1 MEGWVQ
7 AGLAPA
13 SSRTQDIGPE
23 ASADFEYDSGMD
35 TKNLFGKVAV
45 VTGAASGIGRATAL
59 AMAERG
65 ADLAICDIDEAGLK
79 ETAESIEGMGR
90 RVSSARVDV
99 ASADDLRAF
108 ADQAYADLGRGDI
121 LVNNA
126 GIGVGGLVVDVPLE
140 AWDAII
146 GINLKGV
153 AYGCHI
159 FLPRMIAAGNGGHV
173 VNIASMAGFCHAPG
187 MSAYCATK
195 FGVIGLS
202 ESIRIELA
210 EHRIG
215 VTAVCPGIINT
226 AIVRTGRQYGAID
239 TEERREE
246 GVRAFARRNYGPERV
261 AQGILKAIQKNRG
274 VAPISP
280 EAWGGYWVKRLFPWL
295 ISLVGRL
302 GMRGLR

>member
-1 MEGWVQ
+1 
-7 AGLAPA
+7 
-13 SSRTQDIGPE
+13 
-23 ASADFEYDSGMD
+23 MD
-35 TKNLFGKVAV
+35 TTNLSGKVAV

-65 ADLAICDIDEAGLK
+65 ADLAICDIDDAGLK
-79 ETAESIEGMGR
+79 QTAESIEGMGR

-99 ASADDLRAF
+99 AYPEDLRAL
-108 ADQAYADLGRGDI
+108 ADQTYSELGRVDI

-126 GIGVGGLVVDVPLE
+126 GIGVGGLFVDVPLE
-140 AWDAII
+140 EWDTIV

-153 AYGCHI
+153 VHGCHI

-195 FGVIGLS
+195 FAVIGFS

-215 VTAVCPGIINT
+215 VSAICPGVINT
-226 AIVRTGRQYGAID
+226 AIVRSVRSYGAMATD
-239 TEERREE
+239 ERREE
-246 GVRAFARRNYGPERV
+246 GVRAFQRRNYGPERV
-261 AQGILKAIQKNRG
+261 AQGILKAIAKNRS
-274 VAPISP
+274 VAPVSP
-280 EAWGGYWVKRLFPWL
+280 EAWAGYWVKRLFPWI
-295 ISLVGRL
+295 ISLVGRI
-302 GMRGLR
+302 GIRNLR